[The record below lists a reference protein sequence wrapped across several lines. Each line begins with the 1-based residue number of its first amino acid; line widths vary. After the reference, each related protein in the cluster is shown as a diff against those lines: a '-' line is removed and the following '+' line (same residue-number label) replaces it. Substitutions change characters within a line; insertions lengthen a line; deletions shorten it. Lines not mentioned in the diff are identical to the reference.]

1 VSTSDRPDVCVFWN
15 GLLTNQ
21 AIPYFSLL
29 LRMPLPRSVRGS
41 QGGRDDSTPLRKRPT
56 TNTTETNMRLYQLEP
71 RQRVYR
77 TSRCPNG
84 DEGYSSVYL
93 HFWCSVLK

>member
-1 VSTSDRPDVCVFWN
+1 MSTSDGPDVCVFWN

-21 AIPYFSLL
+21 AIPYCSLL

-56 TNTTETNMRLYQLEP
+56 TNTTETNMRLFQLEP
-71 RQRVYR
+71 RQRVFIEPAAALMVTR
-77 TSRCPNG
+77 VIRLSTCIFG
-84 DEGYSSVYL
+84 VQ
-93 HFWCSVLK
+93 C